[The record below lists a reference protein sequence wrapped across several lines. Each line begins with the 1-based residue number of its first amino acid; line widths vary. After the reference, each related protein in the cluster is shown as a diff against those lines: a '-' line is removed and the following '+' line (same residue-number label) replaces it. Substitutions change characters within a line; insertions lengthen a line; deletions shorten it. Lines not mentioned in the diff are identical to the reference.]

1 MDIAGKS
8 VLILGGYGLVGQAVA
23 RRLLREAPRKIILL
37 SLRRE
42 EAEEAV
48 AAVRDEAREAG
59 DGGAGVALEAAWG
72 DVFTF
77 TDIKDAPRKDV
88 YADPKQRARLIE
100 SVIAPLTAGAASQY
114 YLHELITAAK
124 PEIIVDAVN
133 TATGIAYQD
142 IYRTSGQ
149 AWGALQSGGPLQEH
163 LEMLLMTDY
172 VPQLIRHVQV
182 LYQAMVEA
190 GTGAYVKIGTSGTG
204 GMGLN
209 IPYTHSEEKPSR
221 VLLSKSALA
230 GAHTLLLFLMART
243 PGGPITKE
251 IKPAA
256 AIAWKRIG
264 YGEIVRGGRPI
275 VLYDPGEAEDLR
287 PGQSFRPLDPARGR
301 STGQTLHSVF
311 VDTGENGIFSLEEF
325 SAITTGEQMEFV
337 TPEEIADVVVRELM
351 GGNTGHDVINA
362 LDNAVMGPT
371 YRAGMMRHWAL
382 EKLLA
387 LERKHNVRSVAFE
400 NLGPPRLSKLL
411 FEADLL
417 RRCYRTMDA
426 VRTASPADMSRR
438 LAAEIAGDPACARE
452 IVSIGIPVLLPDSR
466 LLRGPECK
474 VPPAL
479 PGEEEQEVT
488 PERVEAWAWSGWV
501 DLREGNLAAWR
512 ERFQRIAGDMMAIP
526 RSDTSSRFLRDAQF
540 WGPEGLIQPGKVV
553 GWIFGIEEQGA
564 RMK

>member
-1 MDIAGKS
+1 VDIAGKS

-23 RRLLREAPRKIILL
+23 RRLLPEGPRRIVLL

-48 AAVRDEAREAG
+48 ASLASESAG
-59 DGGAGVALEAAWG
+59 AELAAAWG

-77 TDIKDAPRKDV
+77 SDLKDRPRPEV
-88 YADPKQRARLIE
+88 FGSGELRNRIIE
-100 SVIAPLTAGAASQY
+100 SLLEPLSEDVAAEY
-114 YLHELITAAK
+114 FLHELITGER
-124 PEIIVDAVN
+124 PDIIVDAVN

-142 IYRTSGQ
+142 IYQTSQ
-149 AWGALQSGGPLQEH
+149 KAHEALAAGRDLRES
-163 LEMLLMTDY
+163 LEMLLVTDY

-182 LYQAMVEA
+182 LYLSMVKA

-264 YGEIVRGGRPI
+264 FGEIRRGGRLVSLFEP
-275 VLYDPGEAEDLR
+275 EAEDLT
-287 PGQSFRPLDPARGR
+287 PGAAFRPRDAARGR
-301 STGQTLHSVF
+301 ATGKNLESVF
-311 VDTGENGIFSLEEF
+311 IDTGENGIFSLEEF
-325 SAITTGEQMEFV
+325 SAITTSEQMEFV
-337 TPEEIADVVVRELM
+337 TPEEIADVVVRELS

-371 YRAGMMRHWAL
+371 YRAGLMRHWAL
-382 EKLLA
+382 EKLRD
-387 LERKHNVRSVAFE
+387 LEKQHGVRSVAFE

-411 FEADLL
+411 HEADLL
-417 RRCYRTMDA
+417 RTTFETMGRVEA
-426 VRTASPADMSRR
+426 VTAAEMSARTARLVLEDPQRR
-438 LAAEIAGDPACARE
+438 SEIT
-452 IVSIGIPVLLPDSR
+452 SIGIPILLPDGR

-474 VPPAL
+474 IPTATTAAASLV
-479 PGEEEQEVT
+479 VT
-488 PERVEAWAWSGWV
+488 KERVEAWAHAGWV
-501 DLREGNLAAWR
+501 DLREANMAAWKA
-512 ERFQRIAGDMMAIP
+512 RFDAIGKEIASIP
-526 RSDTSSRFLRDAQF
+526 PKDTSSRFLRDRQF
-540 WGPEGLIQPGKVV
+540 WSAEGFIQPGKVV
-553 GWIFGIEEQGA
+553 GWVFATEEKGA

>member
-1 MDIAGKS
+1 MDISGKS
-8 VLILGGYGLVGQAVA
+8 ILILGGYGLVGQAIA
-23 RRLLREAPRKIILL
+23 RRLIPESPRRLVLL

-48 AAVRDEAREAG
+48 DALAPEKG
-59 DGGAGVALEAAWG
+59 DVELVPAWG

-77 TDIKDAPRKDV
+77 VDLKDRPRSEV
-88 YADPKQRARLIE
+88 FADPALRRRI
-100 SVIAPLTAGAASQY
+100 IANLSDSLSEAAASEYALYQI
-114 YLHELITAAK
+114 ITDEK
-124 PEIIVDAVN
+124 PDVVIDAVN

-142 IYRTSGQ
+142 IYRTSRQ
-149 AWGALQSGGPLQEH
+149 AWDALQREEDLQES
-163 LEMLLMTDY
+163 LEMLLVTDY

-182 LYQAMVEA
+182 LWLSMVKA
-190 GTGAYVKIGTSGTG
+190 GTHAYLKIGTSGTG

-256 AIAWKRIG
+256 AIAWKGIG
-264 YGEIVRGGRPI
+264 YGEVLRRGQPVRLFD
-275 VLYDPGEAEDLR
+275 VSLDDAEALEL
-287 PGQSFRPLDPARGR
+287 GSLFRPQDVSRGR
-301 STGQTLHSVF
+301 DTGRTLKSVYI
-311 VDTGENGIFSLEEF
+311 DTGENGVFSLEEF
-325 SAITTGEQMEFV
+325 AAITTGEQMEFV
-337 TPEEIADVVVRELM
+337 TPEEIADVVARELM

-371 YRAGMMRHWAL
+371 YRAGLMRHWAL
-382 EKLLA
+382 EKLRA
-387 LERKHNVRSVAFE
+387 LEERHGVRSVAFE

-417 RRCYRTMDA
+417 RRTFGTMGA
-426 VRTASPADMSRR
+426 VRASTPDEMSAR
-438 LAAEIAGDPACARE
+438 AAEEIGRDADYRGE
-452 IVSIGIPVLLPDSR
+452 IVSIGIPILLPDGR

-474 VPPAL
+474 VPPVTVPSEAL
-479 PGEEEQEVT
+479 ELTDASVDQ
-488 PERVEAWAWSGWV
+488 WAHAGWV
-501 DLREGNLAAWR
+501 DLREANMGVWR
-512 ERFQRIAGDMMAIP
+512 ERFDRIEAEIAAIP
-526 RSDTSSRFLRDAQF
+526 GRDTSSRHLRDRQF
-540 WGPEGLIQPGKVV
+540 WSGEGLIQPGKVT
-553 GWIFGIEEQGA
+553 GWIFATEEKGA

>member
-1 MDIAGKS
+1 VDIKDRD

-23 RRLLREAPRKIILL
+23 RRLIPESPRRMILL

-48 AAVRDEAREAG
+48 AALEPERG
-59 DGGAGVALEAAWG
+59 TVALQAAWG
-72 DVFTF
+72 DVFTLS
-77 TDIKDAPRKDV
+77 DLKDRPRREV
-88 YADPKQRARLIE
+88 YSDRALRGRLIV
-100 SVIAPLTAGAASQY
+100 SLLDTLTDEAAAEY
-114 YLHELITAAK
+114 YLYQLITAER
-124 PEIIVDAVN
+124 PDIIVDCVN

-142 IYRTSGQ
+142 VYKTSRQ
-149 AWGALQSGGPLQEH
+149 AWQAVRLGEDLREP
-163 LEMLLMTDY
+163 LEMLLATDY

-182 LYQAMVEA
+182 LYQSMVRA

-264 YGEIVRGGRPI
+264 YGEILRGGRPV
-275 VLYDPGEAEDLR
+275 VLYDPGEPEPLV
-287 PGQSFRPLDPARGR
+287 PGRSFRPLDPEQGR
-301 STGQTLHSVF
+301 STGKTLHSVF
-311 VDTGENGIFSLEEF
+311 IDTGENGIFSLEEF

-387 LERKHNVRSVAFE
+387 LERKHDVRSVAFE

-417 RRCYRTMDA
+417 RRCYRTMEA
-426 VRTASPADMSRR
+426 VRRAAPPEMSRR
-438 LAAEIAGDPACARE
+438 LAAEVAGDAACARE
-452 IVSIGIPVLLPDSR
+452 IVSIGIPILLPDGR

-474 VPPAL
+474 VPVAL
-479 PGEEEQEVT
+479 PGEEAQEIT
-488 PERVEAWAWSGWV
+488 PARLLAWSASGWV
-501 DLREGNLAAWR
+501 DLREGNMAVWHG
-512 ERFQRIAGDMMAIP
+512 RFQRIEGDMHAIP
-526 RSDTSSRFLRDAQF
+526 PSDTSSRFLRDAQF

-553 GWIFGIEEQGA
+553 GWIFGIQEQGA

>member
-1 MDIAGKS
+1 VDIAGKNI
-8 VLILGGYGLVGQAVA
+8 LILGGYGLVGQAVA
-23 RRLLREAPRKIILL
+23 RRLLPERPRRLVLL

-48 AAVRDEAREAG
+48 AGLAEER
-59 DGGAGVALEAAWG
+59 GGVDVAPAWG

-77 TDIKDAPRKDV
+77 SDLKDRPRQEV
-88 YADPKQRARLIE
+88 YGSGPDRTRIIE
-100 SVIAPLTAGAASQY
+100 SLLEPLSEAVAAEY
-114 YLHELITAAK
+114 YMHRLVTSER
-124 PEIIVDAVN
+124 PDIIVDAVN

-142 IYRTSGQ
+142 VYKTSRMAQ
-149 AWGALQSGGPLQEH
+149 QALQAGTDLRES
-163 LEMLLMTDY
+163 LEMLLVTDY

-182 LYQAMVEA
+182 LYLSMVKA

-264 YGEIVRGGRPI
+264 FGEIRRGGRPVPLFTPAVDAI
-275 VLYDPGEAEDLR
+275 GSRFQPRDPSR
-287 PGQSFRPLDPARGR
+287 GQP
-301 STGQTLHSVF
+301 TGKNLESVF
-311 VDTGENGIFSLEEF
+311 IDTGENGIFSLEEF
-325 SAITTGEQMEFV
+325 SAITTSEQMEFV
-337 TPEEIADVVVRELM
+337 TPEEIADVVVRELQ

-371 YRAGMMRHWAL
+371 YRAGLMRHWAL
-382 EKLLA
+382 EKLRD
-387 LERKHNVRSVAFE
+387 LEKQHDVRSVAFE

-411 FEADLL
+411 HEADLL
-417 RRCYRTMDA
+417 RRAFFTMERA
-426 VRTASPADMSRR
+426 RSAS
-438 LAAEIAGDPACARE
+438 AAEMSSSLARLLLDDPARQAE
-452 IVSIGIPVLLPDSR
+452 IVSIGIPVLLPDGR
-466 LLRGPECK
+466 LMRGPECK
-474 VPPAL
+474 VPEASHS
-479 PGEEEQEVT
+479 EESLAVT
-488 PERVEAWAWSGWV
+488 PARVDSWAHAGWV
-501 DLREGNLAAWR
+501 DLREENMAAWKV
-512 ERFQRIAGDMMAIP
+512 RFEAIRAEVDSIP
-526 RSDTSSRFLRDAQF
+526 PAESSSRFLRDRQF
-540 WGPEGLIQPGKVV
+540 WSAEGAIQPGKLV
-553 GWIFGIEEQGA
+553 GWVFATEEKGA

>member
-1 MDIAGKS
+1 MDISGKS

-23 RRLLREAPRKIILL
+23 RRILRESPRRLALL
-37 SLRRE
+37 SLRRQ

-48 AAVRDEAREAG
+48 RVLQPEAG
-59 DGGAGVALEAAWG
+59 GVELLPFWG

-77 TDIKDAPRKDV
+77 TDLKDKPRREV
-88 YADPKQRARLIE
+88 LADPGLRLRIIGGLVDQLSE
-100 SVIAPLTAGAASQY
+100 ETVSQY
-114 YLHELITAAK
+114 FLYQLVTEVK
-124 PEIIVDAVN
+124 PDIIVDSVN

-142 IYRTSGQ
+142 IYETSRR
-149 AWGALQSGGPLQEH
+149 ALHALHERAPNEAALRDS
-163 LEMLLMTDY
+163 LEMLLVSES

-182 LYQAMVEA
+182 FYQAMLKA
-190 GTGAYVKIGTSGTG
+190 RTGAYVKIGTSGTG

-264 YGEIVRGGRPI
+264 HGEVLRGGRA
-275 VLYDPGEAEDLR
+275 V
-287 PGQSFRPLDPARGR
+287 PLFDPAPPLELHAGQAFRSHDQAAGR
-301 STGQTLHSVF
+301 DTGETLQSVF
-311 VDTGENGIFSLEEF
+311 IDTGENGIFSLEEF

-337 TPEEIADVVVRELM
+337 TPEEIADVVVRELK

-371 YRAGMMRHWAL
+371 YRAGLMRHWAL
-382 EKLLA
+382 EKMRA
-387 LERKHNVRSVAFE
+387 LELQHGVRSVAFE

-411 FEADLL
+411 HEANLL
-417 RRCYRTMDA
+417 LLSFGTMDK
-426 VRTASPADMSRR
+426 VRAASPRALSIELACQLESEGQRR
-438 LAAEIAGDPACARE
+438 LLRE
-452 IVSIGIPVLLPDSR
+452 IVSIGIPVLLPDGR

-474 VPPAL
+474 IPA
-479 PGEEEQEVT
+479 PSADAAACRVT
-488 PERVEAWAWSGWV
+488 HERVDAWAHAGWV
-501 DLREGNLAAWR
+501 DLREANMTRWV
-512 ERFQRIAGDMMAIP
+512 ERCQRIRAEIDAIP
-526 RSDTSSRFLRDAQF
+526 AADSSSRFLRDGQF
-540 WGPEGLIQPGKVV
+540 WGAEGRIQPGKLV
-553 GWIFGIEEQGA
+553 GWIFATEEQGA

>member
-1 MDIAGKS
+1 MDIRDRD

-23 RRLLREAPRKIILL
+23 RRLLPEAPRRMILL
-37 SLRRE
+37 SLRRD

-48 AAVRDEAREAG
+48 R
-59 DGGAGVALEAAWG
+59 ALDAERGTVTLQPAWG
-72 DVFTF
+72 DVFTL
-77 TDIKDAPRKDV
+77 TDLKDRPRREV
-88 YADPKQRARLIE
+88 YGDRELRGRLIE
-100 SVIAPLTAGAASQY
+100 SLLDTLTEEAASEY
-114 YLHELITAAK
+114 YLYRLITSER
-124 PEIIVDAVN
+124 PDIIVDCVN

-142 IYRTSGQ
+142 IYMTSRQ
-149 AWGALQSGGPLQEH
+149 ALQALQQGEDLREP
-163 LEMLLMTDY
+163 LEMLLATDY
-172 VPQLIRHVQV
+172 VPQLIRHVQL
-182 LYQAMVEA
+182 LYQSMVRA
-190 GTGAYVKIGTSGTG
+190 NTVAYIKIGTSGTG

-264 YGEIVRGGRPI
+264 YGEIVRGGRPV
-275 VLYDPGEAEDLR
+275 VLYDPGEPEALA
-287 PGQSFRPLDPARGR
+287 PGQSFRPLDPAQGQ

-311 VDTGENGIFSLEEF
+311 IDTGENGIFSLEEF

-337 TPEEIADVVVRELM
+337 TPEEIADVVARELM

-387 LERKHNVRSVAFE
+387 LERKHRVHSVAFE

-411 FEADLL
+411 FEGDLL
-417 RRCYRTMDA
+417 RRCYRTMEA
-426 VRTASPADMSRR
+426 VREAAPAELSRR
-438 LAAEIAGDPACARE
+438 LAEELERDRAHARE
-452 IVSIGIPVLLPDSR
+452 IVSIGIPVLLPDGR

-474 VPPAL
+474 VPVVL
-479 PGEEEQEVT
+479 PGEEEQEIT

-501 DLREGNLAAWR
+501 DLRESNMAQWR
-512 ERFQRIAGDMMAIP
+512 DRFQRIADDVRSIP
-526 RSDTSSRFLRDAQF
+526 PTDTSSRFLRDAQF